1 MKIKREKRT
10 ACFDDSFLFCLSE
23 NYYAMHICGAHSPGH
38 CHVAGIYGVSNHVFV
53 CHHQQILPTNI
64 QKNSDCEFITLLFIY
79 KTLINYK
86 LHKED
91 ATVMCDVRLGR
102 RFSFIVCSAC
112 VPSLSCNGKAQLEAA
127 LIPNRYQH
135 NVHRALLQWNMNL
148 QISIS
153 NRMQKEIIQNKC
165 PQSLVIFFSFSFLIC
180 WCWLAGSGTEM
191 QRCNIPHSTWPSE
204 FDDECMWNS
213 CIFKA

>member
-1 MKIKREKRT
+1 MKIKRETRT

-91 ATVMCDVRLGR
+91 ATVMSPCMRCATRPSVFFYCLFGVR
-102 RFSFIVCSAC
+102 
-112 VPSLSCNGKAQLEAA
+112 
-127 LIPNRYQH
+127 
-135 NVHRALLQWNMNL
+135 
-148 QISIS
+148 
-153 NRMQKEIIQNKC
+153 
-165 PQSLVIFFSFSFLIC
+165 SFSVMQWQGTI
-180 WCWLAGSGTEM
+180 GSRAHPE
-191 QRCNIPHSTWPSE
+191 QIPT
-204 FDDECMWNS
+204 
-213 CIFKA
+213 